1 MAELTKEE
9 FVQQLKEIAPVSDTA
24 AQAWCQWSSEL
35 EKMDRA
41 DEILPEW
48 PYKSEAAFRGELIKQ
63 FTKLKTRFGE
73 DVVGQVLS
81 LGNLQ
86 HCLYPWE
93 IVPAG
98 EHLHKGGDLKE
109 LPDMSIEG
117 SLDGVEEYLEMKM

>member
-9 FVQQLKEIAPVSDTA
+9 FVQQLKEICHVTDTA
-24 AQAWCQWSSEL
+24 AQTWCQWSSEL

-48 PYKSEAAFRGELIKQ
+48 PYKSDAVFRGELIKQ
-63 FTKLKTRFGE
+63 FTEIKTRFGE
-73 DVVGQVLS
+73 EVAGQVVS
-81 LGNLQ
+81 LGDVP
-86 HCLYPWE
+86 HCLFPWE
-93 IVPAG
+93 IIPAA
-98 EHLHKGGDLKE
+98 EHLQKGGELKE

>member
-1 MAELTKEE
+1 MAELTKEG

-81 LGNLQ
+81 LGDSQ

-98 EHLHKGGDLKE
+98 EHLHKGGDLTE

-117 SLDGVEEYLEMKM
+117 SLDGVEEYLGMRM